1 MDWASNCLRVTDM
14 LLGLSLLVQ
23 TGEFFYLQRSLS
35 DDGIWAWRV
44 QQQDFG
50 SMPDY
55 LRAVF
60 SFLSRRAV
68 LFAHLCLRVL
78 ASVLLIFG
86 ILSWLDSLFLFVGT
100 IAIVVRWRG
109 AFNGGSDFMTIA
121 VLTGVLIA
129 HGLEQLGLSEFGP
142 RLGLIYIAVQS
153 ASSYFIS
160 GWVKLLSADWR
171 NGRALIWFLDTS
183 IYGPLPATS
192 QFRRPFVAALA
203 SWGFILWEGTLPLAL
218 MDIRLT
224 LAFCAGGMI
233 FHFLVFWYFGLNRF
247 FFAWIASYP
256 ALIFLAS
263 QLA

>member
-1 MDWASNCLRVTDM
+1 MDWAPICLRATDV

-23 TGEFFYLQRSLS
+23 TGEFFYLQRPLS
-35 DDGIWAWRV
+35 DNGIWAWSI
-44 QQQDFG
+44 QQKDFG
-50 SMPDY
+50 QMPVR
-55 LRAVF
+55 LRELF
-60 SFLSRRAV
+60 SFLSRPDV
-68 LFAHLCLRVL
+68 LFAHLCLRVI
-78 ASVLLIFG
+78 ASTLLIVG
-86 ILSWLDSLFLFVGT
+86 ILSGLASLFLFAGT
-100 IAIVVRWRG
+100 IIIVVRWRG

-121 VLTGVLIA
+121 VLTGVMFA
-129 HGLEQLGLSEFGP
+129 HNLEQLGLNEFGP

-183 IYGPLPATS
+183 IYGPLAATS
-192 QFRRPFVAALA
+192 LFRRAYVARLA
-203 SWGFILWEGTLPLAL
+203 SWAFILWEGTLPLAL
-218 MDIRLT
+218 TDIRLT
-224 LAFCAGGMI
+224 LAFCVSGVI

-247 FFAWIASYP
+247 FFAWAASYP